1 MLKNAFSA
9 LVVDRQSNGGQSQ
22 ATITELES
30 IDSLPNQ
37 SGELLIRV
45 THSSLNYKD
54 ALAVTGKGKVLRQ
67 FPIVPGIDLAGVVE
81 EVGENKRYNVGDK
94 VFVTGWGLGEQVSGG
109 YAGFAKV
116 KAEWVELIPSGLTAL
131 HCMAIGTAGLTAMLA
146 TQSLEDHEVFPDS
159 GPVLVTGASGGVG
172 SLAISM
178 LAKRQYEVV
187 ASTGR
192 VNEQGEYL
200 KSLGAS
206 EIINREE
213 FSSPSG
219 RPLDSERWAG
229 AIDSVGG
236 ETLASVLRQVKYRGS
251 VAACGLAGGANL
263 PSTVLPFILRGVNL
277 LGIDSVMCP
286 PSLRK
291 RAWSKISEEMSLEQL
306 EKLVQ
311 VISLDA
317 VPEVSQKLLDGKIR
331 GRIVVDLN
339 LGNKNQPDIPL

>member
-1 MLKNAFSA
+1 MLRNTFAA
-9 LVVDRQSNGGQSQ
+9 LLVDRQINGSQSQ
-22 ATITELES
+22 ATVTELENV
-30 IDSLPNQ
+30 DSLPNQ
-37 SGELLIRV
+37 GGDLLIRV

-54 ALAVTGKGKVLRQ
+54 ALAVTGKGKVLRK

-81 EVGENKRYNVGDK
+81 EVGESKGYKVGDK

-116 KAEWVELIPSGLTAL
+116 KTEWVELIPRGLTAL

-146 TQSLEDHEVFPDS
+146 TLSLEDHEVFPDS

-178 LAKRQYEVV
+178 LARRQYKVV

-192 VNEQGEYL
+192 VKEQGDYL

-206 EIINREE
+206 EILNREE

-236 ETLASVLRQVKYRGS
+236 ETLASILRQIKYRGS
-251 VAACGLAGGANL
+251 VAACGLAGGATL

-286 PSLRK
+286 SSLRK
-291 RAWSKISEEMSLEQL
+291 RAWNRISEEIDL
-306 EKLVQ
+306 EKLEKLIQ
-311 VISLDA
+311 VIPLDA
-317 VPEVSQKLLDGKIR
+317 VPDASQQILAAKIR
-331 GRIVVDLN
+331 GRIVVDMN
-339 LGNKNQPDIPL
+339 L